1 MNIPSKKDA
10 TTRVKKL
17 RDLLHYHGHRYY
29 TLDSPEISDEAYDAL
44 MQELLYLEQAYPDLV
59 SVDSPTQRVG
69 GKVLLGF
76 DKVTHKVPQWSFDN
90 VFSKEEFEQFDQRIT
105 KVFPEL
111 HSYVAELKIDGFKIV
126 LTYEK
131 GVLVLAATRGNGEVG
146 ENVTE
151 NVRMI
156 RSIPLRLTRE
166 IDCVV
171 EGEIWLPKKEFTR
184 INKIREKNG
193 EQLFANPRNAAAGTV
208 RQLDTKIV
216 AERKLECFAYDI
228 SFLGGIDFP
237 KTQEKELH
245 LLKELGFLVNPNMKL
260 CRGVDEVMDFVAH
273 WAPKRDQENYQIDGV
288 VIKLNDRAQQEA
300 LGYTAKSPRFG
311 IAYKFPA
318 EEATTVIEDIVLQVG
333 RTGVVTPVAHLRPV
347 RVAGSTVTRATLHNE
362 DQIERLDVRIGDT
375 VILRKAGDVIP
386 EVVEVITSIRTGKEK
401 KFVFPKIVE
410 ACGGPIERIP
420 GQAAYRCVNKNSYAQ
435 LLRRLEYFTSRNAF
449 DIEGLGPKIVELL
462 MQEQLVASPDDFFT
476 LTKGDLI
483 DLPGF
488 GEKSAENL
496 LQAINKRTSIELA
509 RFITAL
515 SIEHVGEE
523 TAHDLARS
531 FLTIEQLR
539 HASYEELLKVDGV
552 GEIVARSVSAWFAD
566 KDHSAMLGR
575 LLKHVTV
582 IPFTR
587 SKTQNTRLAGK
598 TIVLTGGLL
607 TMSRDEAKRQIREA
621 GGNPSSSVSKETDLV
636 VAGSDAGSK
645 LEKAKELG
653 IPVIDEDEFRSL
665 LK

>member
-1 MNIPSKKDA
+1 MNIPLKKEA
-10 TTRVKKL
+10 TSRVKKL
-17 RDLLHYHGHRYY
+17 RDLLHYHGHQYY

-44 MQELLYLEQAYPDLV
+44 MQELLSLEQAYPDLIT
-59 SVDSPTQRVG
+59 VDSPTQRVG

-245 LLKELGFLVNPNMKL
+245 LLKELGFFVNPNMKL

-273 WAPKRDQENYQIDGV
+273 WTPKRDQQNYQIDGV

-496 LQAINKRTSIELA
+496 LLAINKRTSIELA

-552 GEIVARSVSAWFAD
+552 GEIVARSVSTWFAD

-582 IPFTR
+582 TPFTR
-587 SKTQNTRLAGK
+587 TKTQNTRLAGK